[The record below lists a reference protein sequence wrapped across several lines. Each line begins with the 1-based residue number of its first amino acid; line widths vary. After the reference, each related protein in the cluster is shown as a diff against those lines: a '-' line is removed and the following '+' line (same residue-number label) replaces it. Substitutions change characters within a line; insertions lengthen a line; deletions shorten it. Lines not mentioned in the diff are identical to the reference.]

1 MSVGVKNL
9 ESREFDFTRKIVL
22 FGIATLCVLFG
33 IGLSIFI
40 SLILLEPSAGNFVNL
55 LSSIIF
61 PILASGYVL
70 HYYYKHYFVRAK

>member
-9 ESREFDFTRKIVL
+9 ESRKSDFMRKIVL
-22 FGIATLCVLFG
+22 FAITTLCILFG

-40 SLILLEPSAGNFVNL
+40 SLAFLEPSAGQFVNL
-55 LSSIIF
+55 FSATIL
-61 PILASGYVL
+61 PVLASGYVL